1 MALIV
6 NPATTEDIEMCAVL
20 MSSSSPWKDFYFSI
34 EQCQS
39 LLRAPGLQVHCAH
52 EGTQLTAFLASLS
65 RNVGGEPMIE
75 YVCVQDDYRNQ
86 GIGTQL
92 IQFFEDRLFP
102 EADNLFMF
110 VSDINPKALSLY
122 QRLGYVVVG
131 QLPNYNLPGQTEFLI
146 RKSRRPRQLKYK
158 P

>member
-1 MALIV
+1 MPLVVI
-6 NPATTEDIEMCAVL
+6 PAETEDIEICAGL
-20 MSSSSPWKDFYFSI
+20 MSSSSPWKDLYFSF
-34 EQCQS
+34 EQCLS
-39 LLRAPGLQVHCAH
+39 LLRAPGLQVYCTH

-65 RNVGGEPMIE
+65 RNIGGEPMIE
-75 YVCVQDDYRNQ
+75 YICVRDDYRSR

-92 IQFFEDRLFP
+92 IEFFEDRLFP
-102 EADNLFMF
+102 DADNLYMF

-122 QRLGYVVVG
+122 RRLGYVVVG

-146 RKSRRPRQLKYK
+146 RKSRRPRQLQHK